1 MGSTTI
7 NELHKALSIEF
18 GLITRLWAQN
28 VKDWVTGVF
37 VADIDD
43 DGEPEVVASSRDGRL
58 HLFSAGSGDR
68 QWERVIGYKT
78 WVGTLAVSNPFTRHL
93 SIGAKEPKARIIAG
107 TRDGKIYVFDKD
119 GNTISKEGQKFS
131 FDSNGSAL
139 DPEKEHLAFWYDT
152 GYVIRQVYVDPIH
165 PEDIIFGSEDR
176 CVYVLDYLTGEL
188 RWKYE
193 TNGWVRAVFSYDID
207 KDEKSEILVGS
218 GDKHIYLFDRQGHVL
233 AKHNMG
239 HAIQRILAADVD
251 NDGQIEILVS
261 TTGKDLVAL
270 TYHHD
275 EYAVKGRFEQK
286 WRHKFDKR
294 FISLCVADIDNDQ
307 NIEIIAGSD
316 DKHIY
321 ILDAHGRI
329 IWQHNHRYLV
339 FSIYPYDIDNDGIPE
354 LLIGTEHDRVRA
366 MRIRARAHRGLEGK
380 IRQYYRQLE
389 KTEPETL
396 RELTVNERMLLED
409 LTHRHVKE
417 RPTLKQAQDFMQ
429 QGEHT
434 RALSTLLE
442 LQQNRVEPM
451 LYEDSSGHIHTV
463 CLRHTARDHRRE
475 IIVVNTDGDV
485 RAFSA
490 SGRRLW
496 YEQLNDHILDVQ
508 TGFLDHS
515 SQEEIVACSSGRH
528 VHVLRGAR
536 KRHSKFIDTW
546 MSSICVRS
554 THNNNKGLAEIII
567 GSEDKKL
574 FIYESSLDIPIG
586 TINTPEGIRVV
597 RAHTSYRGNEP
608 EIIAA
613 SLKTRVYA
621 YSRNGTLL
629 WEYETRDHIRSICIK
644 DIDGD
649 GRVEILVGSEDRNMH
664 VLDSDGHLL
673 WRFYFPHSALAID
686 AADIDQDGHTEILVG
701 CADGYLYVF
710 NSDGDLLWKYEA
722 RDRILAVCVADID
735 NDGSVE
741 IVIGSEAA
749 LEVVRVVDQQQT
761 RRLIIRCWNALCQ
774 QRDLQTATN
783 TLLESSVPLLKA
795 FALSKFVEQE
805 IATKGLEMLQQYV
818 KDDFVEVRK
827 MVTHLVIEH
836 YLKNTA
842 KARQLL
848 QQLSADPDG
857 DVKNAFIEYILT
869 LVNKDWEIGF
879 QYLRHFLGNS
889 DRCVRRLVVRKLHQL
904 IDTPVEKMGEKHRE
918 IFDLLLIAVQDKE
931 SEWLHQEAARSL
943 AHYLN
948 SYHGGLIIY
957 VHMFIVKRVQP
968 RLLEDI
974 AYSTSIPVVKHYI
987 EAVIPTIDGL
997 DDENA
1002 LERTLRVIK
1011 SLDEASALI
1020 YGRDVR
1026 ILYSELYRLLNFKA
1040 IEEIASYQP
1049 SLKASQFPMH
1059 NEFAALLL
1067 ALFEKLNSI
1076 SRTLKIYLWRN
1087 SVPDRLSSLL
1097 ETIAAIDN
1105 VKAQVEKQYAVSVIL
1120 GEPVTNLPDRY
1131 LFLLLLKQWHTIVME
1146 QLNKLR
1152 GRAELK
1158 VELQTKYT
1166 RNQDQVGIW
1175 FTVSNEGSSSATS
1188 VQATLLH
1195 SDQFDTVDTRS
1206 FKLGAVLPQEERT
1219 LEFTIRPHATV
1230 LDLKLEVVYDDVEGV
1245 TKRIEFGDRLELKES
1260 RKEFHTISNPYYTG
1274 APTPDKKMFYGREA
1288 DMDFLKDNLTRSAKS
1303 VIVLYG
1309 QRRSGK
1315 TTMLLQLIN
1324 TFATEKHIPVLI
1336 DMQRLS
1342 YHLSINSF
1350 LCKVALAIA
1359 RAMQKKG
1366 FSFCKPER
1374 VDFEVDPT
1382 LAFDTFLDAVEE
1394 QLGEQKLILMIDEF
1408 EVLEEQVFKGKLQAE
1423 IFEYLRDILQHRP
1436 NINFLFSGTHKI
1448 TDYTKWYRSVFF
1460 NVARHYRLSK
1470 LDPQSAEDL
1479 IQKPVEGFL
1488 EYESFAVKK
1497 IHQLTDDQPYLI
1509 HLFCRAIIDYC
1520 NAKHKAYVTIND
1532 VNSVQDEVMQ
1542 TGQFHF
1548 DWLWD
1553 QIKPEERVVISALAE
1568 GGKVDGGW
1576 LSLAHLEDTYRT
1588 TVTPFTRES
1597 LRASLKTLIDADFIE
1612 SRASNGRDGGFDSY
1626 SFRIPVGLTREWLLR
1641 ERPLEEVRKELG
1653 N

>member
-7 NELHKALSIEF
+7 NGLHKALLLEL
-18 GLITRLWAQN
+18 GLITRVWDKK

-37 VADIDD
+37 VADLDD
-43 DGEPEVVASSRDGRL
+43 DGEPETVASSRDGRL

-68 QWERVIGYKT
+68 RWDRVVGNKT
-78 WVGTLAVSNPFTRHL
+78 WVGTLAVSNPFTRRL
-93 SIGAKEPKARIIAG
+93 SIGEKESTARIIAG
-107 TRDGKIYVFDKD
+107 TRDGKIYVFDKE
-119 GNTISKEGQKFS
+119 GNTIGNDGQKFA
-131 FDSNGSAL
+131 FDNDGMAL
-139 DPEKEHLAFWYDT
+139 DPEKEHKAFWYDT

-176 CVYVLDYLTGEL
+176 CVYVLDYQTGEL
-188 RWKYE
+188 RWKQE

-239 HAIQRILAADVD
+239 HAIQRIFAADVD

-261 TTGKDLVAL
+261 TTGKDLAAL
-270 TYHHD
+270 IYHHE

-294 FISLCVADIDNDQ
+294 FISLCVTDIDNDQ

-321 ILDAHGRI
+321 ILDAQGKI
-329 IWQHNHRYLV
+329 IWQHNHRYRV
-339 FSIYPYDIDNDGIPE
+339 FSIYPYDIDNDGMPE

-396 RELTVNERMLLED
+396 RELTVNEHMLIED
-409 LTHRHVKE
+409 LTHRHMKE

-434 RALSTLLE
+434 QALSTLLE

-496 YEQLNDHILDVQ
+496 SEQLNDHILDVQ

-515 SQEEIVACSSGRH
+515 SQEEIVACSSGRR
-528 VHVLRGAR
+528 VYVLSGAR
-536 KRHSKFIDTW
+536 KRRDKFIDTW
-546 MSSICVRS
+546 MSSICVRP
-554 THNNNKGLAEIII
+554 TNNHNKGFAEIII

-574 FIYESSLDIPIG
+574 FIYESSLDTPVG
-586 TINTPEGIRVV
+586 TIDTPEGIRVV
-597 RAHTSYRGNEP
+597 RAHTSHSGNEP

-613 SLKTRVYA
+613 SLRTCVYA

-649 GRVEILVGSEDRNMH
+649 GEAEILIGSEDRNIH
-664 VLDSDGHLL
+664 VLDSTGHLL
-673 WRFYFPHSALAID
+673 WRFYLPHSALAID
-686 AADIDQDGHTEILVG
+686 AADIDHDGHTEILVG

-735 NDGSVE
+735 NDGSIE
-741 IVIGSEAA
+741 IVIGSEDA
-749 LEVVRVVDQQQT
+749 LEVVRVVDQQQL
-761 RRLIIRCWNALCQ
+761 RRLINQCWNALCQ
-774 QRDLQTATN
+774 QQDTQTATN
-783 TLLESSVPLLKA
+783 TLLESSDPLLKA
-795 FALSKFVEQE
+795 FALSKFAEQDLT
-805 IATKGLEMLQQYV
+805 AKGIETLQQYA

-827 MVTHLVIEH
+827 MLVQIVMEH
-836 YLKNTA
+836 YLINIT

-848 QQLSADPDG
+848 HQLSADPDG
-857 DVKNAFIEYILT
+857 DVKNAFIEHILT
-869 LVNKDWEIGF
+869 LVSNDWEIGF
-879 QYLRHFLGNS
+879 QYLRHFLANS

-904 IDTPVEKMGEKHRE
+904 IDTRVKKMGEKHRE
-918 IFDLLLIAVQDKE
+918 IFDLLLIAIQDKE
-931 SEWLHQEAARSL
+931 SKWLHQEAARAL

-968 RLLEDI
+968 RLLADI
-974 AYSTSIPVVKHYI
+974 AYSATVPVVRHYI
-987 EAVIPTIDGL
+987 EAVIPMIDSL
-997 DDENA
+997 NAENA
-1002 LERTLRVIK
+1002 LERTLQVIK
-1011 SLDEASALI
+1011 SLDEASALL
-1020 YGRDVR
+1020 YGRDLR
-1026 ILYSELYRLLNFKA
+1026 ILYSELYRLLNFKT
-1040 IEEIASYQP
+1040 IEEIANYQP
-1049 SLKASQFPMH
+1049 VLKASQFPVH
-1059 NEFAALLL
+1059 NDFAALLL

-1076 SRTLKIYLWRN
+1076 SRALKIYQWRN

-1097 ETIAAIDN
+1097 ESSAAIDTM
-1105 VKAQVEKQYAVSVIL
+1105 KAQVEKQYAASIL
-1120 GEPVTNLPDRY
+1120 EESVTNLPDHY
-1131 LFLLLLKQWHTIVME
+1131 LFTLLLRQWYDIVLE

-1152 GRAELK
+1152 GRAELT

-1166 RNQDQVGIW
+1166 GNEDQVGIW
-1175 FTVSNEGSSSATS
+1175 FTVSNKGSSAATS
-1188 VQATLLH
+1188 VQMTLLH
-1195 SDQFDTVDTRS
+1195 SDQFDTIETRS
-1206 FKLGAVLPQEERT
+1206 FKLEAILPQEEKT
-1219 LEFTIRPHATV
+1219 LEFTIKPHAAA

-1245 TKRIEFGDRLELKES
+1245 TKMIQFGDRLELKES
-1260 RKEFHTISNPYYTG
+1260 RKEFHTIPNPYSTG
-1274 APTPDKKMFYGREA
+1274 TPSPDKKLFYGREA
-1288 DMDFLKDNLTRSAKS
+1288 DMDFLKDNLTRPAKT

-1324 TFATEKHIPVLI
+1324 TFASEKHVPVLI

-1342 YHLSINSF
+1342 YRISINSF

-1359 RAMQKKG
+1359 QAMQKKG
-1366 FSFCKPER
+1366 FSTCKPER

-1408 EVLEEQVFKGKLQAE
+1408 EILEEQVVKGKLQAE
-1423 IFEYLRDILQHRP
+1423 VFEYLRDILQHRP

-1448 TDYTKWYRSVFF
+1448 TEYTKWYRSVFF
-1460 NVARHYRLSK
+1460 NIARHYRLSK
-1470 LDPQSAEDL
+1470 LNPQGAEDL

-1497 IHQLTDDQPYLI
+1497 IHQLTAYQPYLI
-1509 HLFCRAIIDYC
+1509 HLFCRAVIDFC
-1520 NAKHKAYVTIND
+1520 NEKRKVYVTIND
-1532 VNSVQDEVMQ
+1532 VNTVQREVMQ

-1576 LSLAHLEDTYRT
+1576 LSLARLEDIYRST
-1588 TVTPFTRES
+1588 STPFTRES

-1626 SFRIPVGLTREWLLR
+1626 SFRVPVGLTREWLLK